1 MQVLVRDDLAD
12 ALIQTASSTLRN
24 AATSNENQDAS
35 SDGVAPMT
43 NFTSAT
49 RSSFP
54 STWSPGSSIQLMP
67 PKLSDTTDR
76 SLFRRARLAVF
87 DPHGYR
93 HQRGLRRPLFYKSG
107 YLSCTKCNG
116 LTFIDASAL
125 RTILEL
131 KSLGDFGKVRPE
143 NLPPCVGCGQT
154 AGLRVGAHDF
164 LSLIEG
170 GKEALARRR
179 RLERIA
185 AKMLQRAFRRHLH
198 IQWRK
203 AEIIRQHTVQLLRY
217 RSAQV
222 IQAMLR
228 GRLGRRVFETE
239 KWLTVV
245 KKAHR
250 LLIKHALDHYPHR
263 KRVFWYKNEAE
274 ERQLYADYR
283 MLVLR
288 TGFRPPRIVVEQN
301 IREIATRV
309 LEREAELVRRI
320 QARWRG
326 LSVRR
331 YLVVFRKELRRH
343 REVRASMVFR
353 LQRTVRGW
361 SHRKRFSKLKSQ
373 KAEQNILADYLATRA
388 TKNNDDAC
396 TEGMSRLR
404 RAYVTE
410 RQEELTARLMG
421 HSNPKLA
428 GGLKMKAFFE
438 SPYGDDVVS
447 GLMNHQVWQAWQQR
461 KDLEQKDLERQ
472 KRAEWVRLKQLED
485 PQLAKYFKEEMTT
498 RNVYVINK
506 LRWDRRALKNVASA
520 LKDYNRTGGRKY
532 DFPETINQDPMAIL
546 FERHSTDGQALL
558 RRYSKGNV

>member
-12 ALIQTASSTLRN
+12 ALIQRASSTLRN
-24 AATSNENQDAS
+24 AATANANQDAS
-35 SDGVAPMT
+35 PDGVAPMT
-43 NFTSAT
+43 TDGTRAT
-49 RSSFP
+49 KSSFP

-116 LTFIDASAL
+116 MTFIDASAL

-131 KSLGDFGKVRPE
+131 KSSVDFGKVRPE
-143 NLPPCVGCGQT
+143 NLPPCAGCGET

-203 AEIIRQHTVQLLRY
+203 AEIVRQRTIQLLRY

-228 GRLGRRVFETE
+228 GRLGRRVFDTE
-239 KWLTVV
+239 KWLRVV

-301 IREIATRV
+301 IREIGETKVHPDCNESARERSRV
-309 LEREAELVRRI
+309 GGAHPGAVE
-320 QARWRG
+320 G
-326 LSVRR
+326 T
-331 YLVVFRKELRRH
+331 
-343 REVRASMVFR
+343 
-353 LQRTVRGW
+353 QR
-361 SHRKRFSKLKSQ
+361 
-373 KAEQNILADYLATRA
+373 
-388 TKNNDDAC
+388 
-396 TEGMSRLR
+396 
-404 RAYVTE
+404 
-410 RQEELTARLMG
+410 
-421 HSNPKLA
+421 
-428 GGLKMKAFFE
+428 
-438 SPYGDDVVS
+438 
-447 GLMNHQVWQAWQQR
+447 
-461 KDLEQKDLERQ
+461 
-472 KRAEWVRLKQLED
+472 
-485 PQLAKYFKEEMTT
+485 
-498 RNVYVINK
+498 
-506 LRWDRRALKNVASA
+506 SA
-520 LKDYNRTGGRKY
+520 LLGRV
-532 DFPETINQDPMAIL
+532 P
-546 FERHSTDGQALL
+546 
-558 RRYSKGNV
+558 

>member
-24 AATSNENQDAS
+24 AATSNANQDAS
-35 SDGVAPMT
+35 SDGVARTTT
-43 NFTSAT
+43 NGTSAT
-49 RSSFP
+49 KSSFP
-54 STWSPGSSIQLMP
+54 STWSPSSSIQLMP

-107 YLSCTKCNG
+107 YLSCTQCNG
-116 LTFIDASAL
+116 MTFIDASAL

-131 KSLGDFGKVRPE
+131 KSLVDFGKVRPE
-143 NLPPCVGCGQT
+143 NLPPCVGCGET

-164 LSLIEG
+164 LSLIQG

-203 AEIIRQHTVQLLRY
+203 SEIVRQRTIQLLRY

-239 KWLTVV
+239 KWLRVV

-301 IREIATRV
+301 IREIGETKLLSHCDESAR
-309 LEREAELVRRI
+309 ER
-320 QARWRG
+320 
-326 LSVRR
+326 S
-331 YLVVFRKELRRH
+331 
-343 REVRASMVFR
+343 RASGAHPGAVEGT
-353 LQRTVRGW
+353 QRSTLLGRVPQGAEETSR
-361 SHRKRFSKLKSQ
+361 
-373 KAEQNILADYLATRA
+373 AEQNMLGDYLAARA

-447 GLMNHQVWQAWQQR
+447 GLMNHQVWQAWQQKR
-461 KDLEQKDLERQ
+461 DLEQKDLERQ

-485 PQLAKYFKEEMTT
+485 PQLAMYFKEEMTA

-506 LRWDRRALKNVASA
+506 LRWDRRALNNVASA

-532 DFPETINQDPMAIL
+532 DFPETTGSARTSVFTISMMTSPSIEL
-546 FERHSTDGQALL
+546 GFET
-558 RRYSKGNV
+558 